1 MSLPKLLPLL
11 CVLLF
16 AACINVSETRTGPE
30 FPPLPE
36 GTSVYVYCTED
47 SPLYARDGVET
58 KQRIIDAV
66 EIARL
71 DVDYGKD
78 RYWKEV
84 VDKLKV
90 RARDLGGNMV
100 RIGEGESGLS
110 KRKFT
115 AIVYRSNP

>member
-1 MSLPKLLPLL
+1 MSSTRLLPILVLALL
-11 CVLLF
+11 TS
-16 AACINVSETRTGPE
+16 CINVSETRTGPE

-36 GTSVYVYCTED
+36 GTPVFVYCTDD
-47 SPLYARDGVET
+47 SPLYARDGIEFR
-58 KQRIIDAV
+58 KQIVDAV

-84 VDKLKV
+84 VAKLKDE
-90 RARDLGGNMV
+90 ARELGGNMV
-100 RIGEGESGLS
+100 RVGEGESGLS
-110 KRKFT
+110 KRTFT

>member
-1 MSLPKLLPLL
+1 MRLPILLP
-11 CVLLF
+11 VLLL

-36 GTSVYVYCTED
+36 TTPVYVYCTED
-47 SPLYARDGVET
+47 SPLYARDGIET

-71 DVDYGKD
+71 DVNYGKD

-84 VDKLKV
+84 VAKLKV
-90 RARDLGGNMV
+90 RARELGGDIV

-110 KRKFT
+110 KRTFV

>member
-1 MSLPKLLPLL
+1 MSPLKLVSLLPLL
-11 CVLLF
+11 LL
-16 AACINVSETRTGPE
+16 AGCINVSETRTGPE

-36 GTSVYVYCTED
+36 GTPVLVYCTED
-47 SPLYARDGVET
+47 SPLYARDGVEFR
-58 KQRIIDAV
+58 KRPIDAV

-84 VDKLKV
+84 VSKV
-90 RARDLGGNMV
+90 KRYARELGGDIV
-100 RIGEGESGLS
+100 RVGEGESGLS
-110 KRKFT
+110 KRTFT